1 VKVLHLIDHL
11 GLGGAQAQLLDLLET
26 RGPQIDATV
35 WTLRDVALPL
45 AVERLRSTRVPYRT
59 LALSKRSPLGWFE
72 LRRRLAAEAPDLVS
86 THLDYGNAAGITA
99 TASLG
104 KSRVTYS

>member
-1 VKVLHLIDHL
+1 VKVLHLIDHF

-35 WTLRDVALPL
+35 WTLRDVALPS

-59 LALSKRSPLGWFE
+59 LALSKRSPLG
-72 LRRRLAAEAPDLVS
+72 
-86 THLDYGNAAGITA
+86 
-99 TASLG
+99 
-104 KSRVTYS
+104 